1 MDTINALHT
10 SMGIN
15 ALRTEDSFPKYGP
28 GNAITIN
35 PQKLDDLEV
44 LEFYEFLKCIL
55 INALRTED
63 SFPKYGPGNAI
74 TINPQKGRGHC
85 STNQLQ
91 HTECAN
97 MSSDSP

>member
-28 GNAITIN
+28 GNVITIN
-35 PQKLDDLEV
+35 PPKLDDLEV

-55 INALRTED
+55 IEST
-63 SFPKYGPGNAI
+63 
-74 TINPQKGRGHC
+74 TQGREHC